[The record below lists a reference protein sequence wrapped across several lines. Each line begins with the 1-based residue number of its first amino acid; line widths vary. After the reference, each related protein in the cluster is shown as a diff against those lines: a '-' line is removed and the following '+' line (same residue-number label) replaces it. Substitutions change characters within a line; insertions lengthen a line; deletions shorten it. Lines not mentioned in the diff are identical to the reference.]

1 MGLKLEIFFTLQQNV
16 NFKGISFSNYLIKV
30 QDIEQSLDYMLSIFD
45 YMYFTPLSSLSLQIG
60 RTNLNLTEG

>member
-1 MGLKLEIFFTLQQNV
+1 MV
-16 NFKGISFSNYLIKV
+16 NFKWISFSIYLMEV